1 LSAEQKQAVHEE
13 RSPTRQPQGGSKEW
27 FHHWQ

>member
-1 LSAEQKQAVHEE
+1 VLHLIHLPTSEW
-13 RSPTRQPQGGSKEW
+13 SPTWNPQGGSKEW